1 MFVRLAGE
9 QDGTGRVTVA
19 VYVERTGAQA
29 AEPVLRIGPTAAG
42 ELVRGLVALVGM
54 LGGRP

>member
-1 MFVRLAGE
+1 VRLAGE
-9 QDGTGRVTVA
+9 QDGAGRVTVA

-42 ELVRGLVALVGM
+42 ELVRGLVALVGV
-54 LGGRP
+54 LGGRS